1 MEANIERAYAYL
13 IKYSEVFKNASMDRQ
28 GELTIALATK
38 LTEQEK

>member
-1 MEANIERAYAYL
+1 MKKNIERAYAYL
-13 IKYSEVFKNASMDRQ
+13 LKNSKVFKNASMDRQ